1 VKTNPY
7 LKLERQISS
16 DERGGILH
24 RWRYGRQLLEAK
36 AGRQRLPKG
45 LIGDLIKSADKAG
58 LKVSEREIQYR
69 IRCAEAY
76 PTEAH
81 SRTAV
86 RLFGS
91 WTDLREAGFPPIE
104 VDDLDAEEI
113 LAEGLASAPDEWEQQ
128 EIDIPGLKPVLSIK
142 GRKVPLIKG
151 EGGATIADVEAYRD
165 MFAEMHESFGK
176 TLAQIEETL
185 RTMRE
190 GADDDDEVNAVE
202 AWEAAT
208 GLAGDDDD
216 EGGESE

>member
-1 VKTNPY
+1 MKTTPY
-7 LKLERQISS
+7 LKLERQIFA

-24 RWRYGRQLLEAK
+24 RWRYGRQLMAAK
-36 AGRQRLPKG
+36 VGRKQLPHG
-45 LIGDLIKSADKAG
+45 MTADLIKAAEKAG
-58 LKVSEREIQYR
+58 FKLSEREIRRRLQ
-69 IRCAEAY
+69 CAEAY
-76 PTEAH
+76 DTEAKVGQ
-81 SRTAV
+81 A
-86 RLFGS
+86 LADFGTWS
-91 WTDLREAGFPPIE
+91 ALAEAGFPPVE
-104 VDDLDAEEI
+104 DDVDPEAI
-113 LAEGLASAPDEWEQQ
+113 LAEGLAAAPDEWEQQ

-142 GRKVPLIKG
+142 GRKVPLVKG

-190 GADDDDEVNAVE
+190 GADDDEANAVE

-208 GLAGDDDD
+208 GLAEDQDDDG